1 MNTMNKAYDILSI
14 AFAGGILLTIGIFFL
29 GVKTPKKKEL
39 HNYHIAGYAL
49 AVAYFSFFVL
59 NILEYFSR
67 SENDNILLTQMVT
80 LVVACSQA
88 FMFTFTLITLINTQF
103 VSRRKLIIELVPVLT
118 FVVAILVTYL
128 TDVFKTFLYVFII
141 LYIGMLIRFTR
152 MFITNY
158 RKYQTQMDNYFS
170 GDEASRLRWVYISF
184 FIALFVGIMA
194 IFSSLF
200 MSEIVSLIFSIII
213 IGFYIY
219 FGIRFINYGL
229 LSYEIELVIT
239 EPDTPTEVND
249 MEMFKTI
256 EEKINAWLADK
267 QFTQNNIT
275 IEQISTQIYTNRTY
289 FSEYIH
295 TFKKQS
301 FRNWINDL
309 RIDEAKALMVKHPEM
324 TIHEIALSV
333 GFANKSHFG
342 QVFLKKTGL
351 TPSAWRK
358 LELGIRN

>member
-1 MNTMNKAYDILSI
+1 MMNETYDILSI
-14 AFAGGILLTIGIFFL
+14 AFAGGILLAFGILFLTI
-29 GVKTPKKKEL
+29 KTPKKKEL
-39 HNYHIAGYAL
+39 HNYHIAGYVL
-49 AVAYFSFFVL
+49 AVAYFFFFVL

-67 SENDNILLTQMVT
+67 SEGDNILLTQMVT

-103 VSRRKLIIELVPVLT
+103 VSGRKLIIELIPVLT
-118 FVVAILVTYL
+118 FIAIVFITYFI
-128 TDVFKTFLYVFII
+128 DCFKTFLYIFIL

-152 MFITNY
+152 MFIKNY
-158 RKYQTQMDNYFS
+158 RKYQMQMDNYFS
-170 GDEASRLRWVYISF
+170 GNEASRLRWVYISF

-200 MSEIVSLIFSIII
+200 MSEIGSLIFSIII
-213 IGFYIY
+213 IVFYMY

-229 LSYEIELVIT
+229 LNYEIELVIM
-239 EPDTPTEVND
+239 EPDMLTEVND
-249 MEMFKTI
+249 METFKNI
-256 EEKINAWLADK
+256 EEKINEWVADK
-267 QFTQNNIT
+267 QFIQNNIT
-275 IEQISTQIYTNRTY
+275 IEQLSAQIFTNRTY
-289 FSEYIH
+289 FSAYIH

-309 RIDEAKALMVKHPEM
+309 RIDEAKALMVLHPEM
-324 TIHEIALSV
+324 TVHEIALCV

-351 TPSAWRK
+351 TPLAWR
-358 LELGIRN
+358 ELRIKN